1 MKGAQGALESGE
13 IPAGLTRQSL
23 LVYKELAQRAIERG
37 ADKLGVQV
45 VRLKVV
51 EEALKKL
58 KE

>member
-1 MKGAQGALESGE
+1 MQGAQRALQSGE
-13 IPAGLTRQSL
+13 VPAGLTRQSL

-37 ADKLGVQV
+37 ADKLGVQA
-45 VRLKVV
+45 VRLKII